1 VHTASNRNSIIA
13 GVVGIILVT
22 ALGIGGY
29 LYYGRN
35 SNKQIESIAV
45 MPFVNES
52 GDPDVEYLSDGMTEA
67 LIGSLQQIPKL
78 NVKARSSVI
87 RYKGKETDA
96 QTIGRDL
103 NVQAILNGRVVQH
116 GQALTLYVELV
127 DARTENSLWRHSY
140 DKAMTDLVSLKND
153 IARDVAEGLK
163 IKLSG
168 EDEKRLA
175 KNYTANAEAY
185 RLYLLGR
192 SYWNKRGSDNIEKAI
207 GCFQQ
212 AIDIDPNFALAFAG
226 LAEAYAQPSQQP
238 AGMPKARQ
246 AAQRAL
252 SLADGL
258 AEAHT
263 AIARV
268 FTEHDFNFS
277 AAEQELQRALA
288 LDPGNAQANLRYGSL
303 LANMGRFE
311 AAETKYR
318 RALELEPL
326 SPGINT
332 GYGSMLTYARRYDD
346 AIAQLKKA
354 VELDQNFFLA
364 HSALSAAYQL
374 KGNYSDSVEERA
386 RYFELNGKLQFAAS
400 IRESFVKDGW
410 EGYLRNMTG
419 PGAEESFARAPYY
432 AALGE
437 KDEAFTVLN
446 DAFERRSF
454 VLVNIKVNPLLDPLR
469 DDPRYD
475 ELVKKIGFPE

>member
-1 VHTASNRNSIIA
+1 
-13 GVVGIILVT
+13 
-22 ALGIGGY
+22 
-29 LYYGRN
+29 
-35 SNKQIESIAV
+35 
-45 MPFVNES
+45 
-52 GDPDVEYLSDGMTEA
+52 
-67 LIGSLQQIPKL
+67 
-78 NVKARSSVI
+78 
-87 RYKGKETDA
+87 
-96 QTIGRDL
+96 
-103 NVQAILNGRVVQH
+103 
-116 GQALTLYVELV
+116 
-127 DARTENSLWRHSY
+127 
-140 DKAMTDLVSLKND
+140 
-153 IARDVAEGLK
+153 
-163 IKLSG
+163 
-168 EDEKRLA
+168 
-175 KNYTANAEAY
+175 
-185 RLYLLGR
+185 
-192 SYWNKRGSDNIEKAI
+192 
-207 GCFQQ
+207 
-212 AIDIDPNFALAFAG
+212 
-226 LAEAYAQPSQQP
+226 
-238 AGMPKARQ
+238 
-246 AAQRAL
+246 
-252 SLADGL
+252 
-258 AEAHT
+258 
-263 AIARV
+263 
-268 FTEHDFNFS
+268 
-277 AAEQELQRALA
+277 
-288 LDPGNAQANLRYGSL
+288 
-303 LANMGRFE
+303 MGRFE